1 MASATI
7 ATKLYCLEPADPPR
21 LALRETAVPAPGS
34 GQVLVRVA
42 AAAVNPIDV
51 KRATG
56 YGQRLLTLKGA
67 GRFPLVLGND
77 FAGVVEA
84 VGPGVRRLQPGDPV
98 FGLLP
103 TGKGGG
109 THGTHALAD
118 ARWVR
123 HAPSRCPA
131 EMLAVLPYTFT
142 TLWQALRAAG
152 LTQDNARDRKIL
164 VHGASG
170 GLGLL
175 ALQVLNRW
183 GASATAV
190 CGTDN
195 IDLCRSFG
203 AAELWDRKRRDLAAL
218 PAHFDAGLNFGAW
231 QDEETLIGRLKR
243 GALGHATTVHPL
255 LANFDRYGWIGGA
268 LSSRRDF
275 RRVRAL
281 ATAKG
286 ALYGWTVFRPEEPAL
301 DALHELLSDNALR
314 LPIGIQAPL
323 PEARLAFDHVARG
336 ATGRAV
342 LTVHSQEQTWTG
354 HRQ

>member
-1 MASATI
+1 MASAII
-7 ATKLYCLEPADPPR
+7 ATKLYCLEPTDPPR
-21 LALRETAVPAPGS
+21 LALRATTVPTPRS
-34 GQVLVRVA
+34 GQVLVRIE

-77 FAGVVEA
+77 FVGVVEA
-84 VGPGVRRLQPGDPV
+84 VGPGVGRLQPGDPV
-98 FGLLP
+98 FGLLA

-109 THGTHALAD
+109 SHGTHALAD

-123 HAPSRCPA
+123 RAPSGSPTA
-131 EMLAVLPYTFT
+131 LLAALPYTFT
-142 TLWQALRAAG
+142 TLWQAIRAAG
-152 LTQDNARDRKIL
+152 ITQDNAKGLKIL

-175 ALQVLNRW
+175 ALQVLSRW
-183 GASATAV
+183 GASVTAV
-190 CGTDN
+190 CGTDS
-195 IDLCRSFG
+195 IDLCRSLG
-203 AAELWDRKRRDLAAL
+203 AAELWDRKRQELAAL

-231 QDEETLIGRLKR
+231 QDEELLIGRLKT

-275 RRVRAL
+275 RRVRTLSA
-281 ATAKG
+281 AKG
-286 ALYGWTVFRPEEPAL
+286 AAYGWTVFRPEEQAL
-301 DALHELLSDNALR
+301 DALCDLLGEDALR
-314 LPIGIQAPL
+314 LPIGVQVPL
-323 PEARLAFDHVARG
+323 PEARQAFDHVAARHK
-336 ATGRAV
+336 GRAV
-342 LTVHSQEQTWTG
+342 LSVPVLT
-354 HRQ
+354 